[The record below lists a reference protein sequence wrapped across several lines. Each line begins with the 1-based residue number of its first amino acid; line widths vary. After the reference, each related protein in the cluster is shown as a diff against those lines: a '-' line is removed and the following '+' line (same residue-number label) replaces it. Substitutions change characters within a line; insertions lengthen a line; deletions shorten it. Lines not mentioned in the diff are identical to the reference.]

1 MEGSVIIPLTG
12 SRPFLYVCEVEVFA
26 KVLTTPAGLGIITP
40 SCEDLMTDMAVDNM
54 VTPAVVMI
62 GPPEVLMIIIVTAI
76 VMIIIL
82 RGRGRGK

>member
-1 MEGSVIIPLTG
+1 M
-12 SRPFLYVCEVEVFA
+12 
-26 KVLTTPAGLGIITP
+26 TTPAGLGIITP
-40 SCEDLMTDMAVDNM
+40 SSEDLMTDMTVDNM
-54 VTPAVVMI
+54 ITPAAVMI